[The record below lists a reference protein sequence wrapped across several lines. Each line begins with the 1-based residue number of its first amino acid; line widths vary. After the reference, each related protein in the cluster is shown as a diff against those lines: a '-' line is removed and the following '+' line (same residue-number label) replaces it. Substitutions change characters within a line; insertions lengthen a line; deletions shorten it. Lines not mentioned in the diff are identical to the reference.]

1 MHPASDFNVSELARS
16 SEVSR
21 PTTDKVIKKLAEWQ
35 IVDTLPRRGNMTFY
49 RLRESSPLVTTL
61 MYFDRTVAGGITF
74 MQVEAPPPS
83 AVEIELAALQS
94 TVRSGAHMASTRQD
108 SPVLQAAAN
117 PFGKA
122 SAALG
127 ADGPR
132 KFRKLKRRPVHSR

>member
-1 MHPASDFNVSELARS
+1 MHRASDFNVSELARS

-35 IVDTLPRRGNMTFY
+35 IVDVLPRRGNMTFY

-61 MYFDRTVAGGITF
+61 MYFDRTVSGGITL

-94 TVRSGAHMASTRQD
+94 TVRSGAHMSSTKQA
-108 SPVLQAAAN
+108 SPVLQAAAS
-117 PFGKA
+117 PFTKA
-122 SAALG
+122 NEAL
-127 ADGPR
+127 ATDEQR
-132 KFRKLKRRPVHSR
+132 KFRKLRKK